1 MTGCSGV
8 TCVGLVFPPEGEVGI
23 AMCNNVTM
31 RVHNT
36 PGKPGKS
43 WNFIL
48 TFSRT
53 GNLLNTSNKVFRI
66 YVKRNVCRL
75 LGELISKS

>member
-1 MTGCSGV
+1 MTW
-8 TCVGLVFPPEGEVGI
+8 VGLVFPLEGDVGI

-48 TFSRT
+48 TFFRT
-53 GNLLNTSNKVFRI
+53 EICLTQAIKFLEFMLKEMYVDCRENLFRNP
-66 YVKRNVCRL
+66 RNGR
-75 LGELISKS
+75 I

>member
-1 MTGCSGV
+1 
-8 TCVGLVFPPEGEVGI
+8 
-23 AMCNNVTM
+23 MCNNVTM

-53 GNLLNTSNKVFRI
+53 RNLLNTSNKVFRI

-75 LGELISKS
+75 